1 MPFSLAIN
9 GSTDLCFGLRV
20 LAYTPVQLSP
30 CWVYRNGILCIGT
43 TDPLTMRL
51 RLAMC
56 SPGLLLVGLL
66 AGSDD
71 FCPFGMVST
80 ARDIPSSWSVEGV
93 VCSIS
98 ALWSLLDTQWHDAVL
113 PQADPSSGLARSFLC
128 PYGPLL
134 DTQWHEG
141 VSLACTLSRN
151 FMEIGCTK
159 IWQGSTSGATDF
171 PTWCLVS
178 ALMGHLWINS
188 CRRRCRFR
196 V

>member
-113 PQADPSSGLARSFLC
+113 PQADPSAGLARSSLC
-128 PYGPLL
+128 PYGSLL
-134 DTQWHEG
+134 EY
-141 VSLACTLSRN
+141 SLA
-151 FMEIGCTK
+151 G
-159 IWQGSTSGATDF
+159 
-171 PTWCLVS
+171 
-178 ALMGHLWINS
+178 
-188 CRRRCRFR
+188 RRITG
-196 V
+196 